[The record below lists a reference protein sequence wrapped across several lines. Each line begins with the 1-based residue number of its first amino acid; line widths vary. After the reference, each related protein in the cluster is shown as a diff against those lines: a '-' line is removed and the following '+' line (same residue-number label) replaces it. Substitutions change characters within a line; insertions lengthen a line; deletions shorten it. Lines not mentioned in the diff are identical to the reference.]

1 MKYVPPKY
9 LNFIIIFII
18 LSTSLIV
25 TKQSNKKEV
34 NLGSYSISENVS
46 SKIYLNLKNIDELVL
61 EIENI
66 FINQQNNICTT
77 GDIYIYGYVQNSD
90 NFVRLRLHDIS
101 VSNNLKIKSKN
112 LTLSNQLDFEQ
123 EPLKVY
129 SNNFDCIGS
138 KIYLYF
144 ERDVTVTY
152 LLIDQI
158 KSSKETNL
166 IKSYL
171 ISAYS

>member
-66 FINQQNNICTT
+66 
-77 GDIYIYGYVQNSD
+77 SD
-90 NFVRLRLHDIS
+90 DAIR
-101 VSNNLKIKSKN
+101 
-112 LTLSNQLDFEQ
+112 
-123 EPLKVY
+123 
-129 SNNFDCIGS
+129 
-138 KIYLYF
+138 
-144 ERDVTVTY
+144 
-152 LLIDQI
+152 
-158 KSSKETNL
+158 
-166 IKSYL
+166 
-171 ISAYS
+171 